1 MIKLSAVIITFN
13 EEKNIRRCIES
24 VKDVADEI
32 LVVDSFSRDTTKT
45 ICGEYDLRFIEH
57 KFDGHIEQKNWAMDK
72 AEYDYVL
79 SLDADE
85 ALSEELKQSIL
96 QVKENWSDRGY
107 SFNRLTNYCGQWIRH
122 CGWYPDTKVRLVYRK
137 NSMWGG
143 TNPHDK
149 LMVKHAQNPI
159 HLKGDL
165 LHYSF
170 YTIDQHLDT
179 IKKFSTIAA
188 KQKFKKGKNAGFLK
202 LWLAPAFKF
211 IKSYFFKAGFKD
223 GFYGLVVCANSAHAS
238 FLRYAKLRALNRGES
253 ID

>member
-24 VKDVADEI
+24 VLDVADEI
-32 LVVDSFSRDTTKT
+32 LVVDSFSKDATKT
-45 ICGEYDLRFIEH
+45 ICSEYKVRFIEH
-57 KFDGHIEQKNWAMDK
+57 AFEGHIQQKNWAMGK
-72 AEYDYVL
+72 AEFDYVL

-85 ALSEELKQSIL
+85 ALSVRLKESIL
-96 QVKENWSDRGY
+96 KAKESWTDRGF
-107 SFNRLTNYCGQWIRH
+107 SFNRITNYCGKWIRH
-122 CGWYPDTKVRLVYRK
+122 CGWYPDMKTRLVYRK
-137 NSMWGG
+137 NSEWGG

-149 LMVKHAQNPI
+149 LLVNHKEKPL

-188 KQKFKKGKNAGFLK
+188 KAKFEKGQGAGIFK
-202 LWLAPAFKF
+202 LLFAPAFKF
-211 IKSYFFKAGFKD
+211 FKSYFLKAGFLD
-223 GFYGLVVCANSAHAS
+223 GFYGLVICANSAHAS
-238 FLRYAKLRALNRGES
+238 FLRYAKLRALNRGEK
-253 ID
+253 IE

>member
-13 EEKNIRRCIES
+13 EEKNISRCIES
-24 VKDVADEI
+24 VMDVADEI
-32 LVVDSFSRDTTKT
+32 LVVDSFSKDATKT
-45 ICGEYDLRFIEH
+45 LCTGYNVRFIEH
-57 KFDGHIEQKNWAMDK
+57 AFEGHIEQKNWAMQK

-85 ALSEELKQSIL
+85 ALSERLKKSIL
-96 QVKENWSDRGY
+96 KAKANWSDRGFA
-107 SFNRLTNYCGQWIRH
+107 FNRITNYCGKWIKH
-122 CGWYPDTKVRLVYRK
+122 SGWYPDTKTRLVYRK
-137 NSMWGG
+137 NSQWGG

-149 LMVKHAQNPI
+149 LIVKHDQDPI

-170 YTIDQHLDT
+170 YTIDQHIDT
-179 IKKFSTIAA
+179 IKKFSSIAA
-188 KQKFKKGKNAGFLK
+188 KEKFKRGEKVGYLK
-202 LWLAPAFKF
+202 LCLAPAFKF
-211 IKSYFFKAGFKD
+211 FKCYFLKAGFLD

-238 FLRYAKLRALNRGES
+238 FLRYAKLRALNRGEK